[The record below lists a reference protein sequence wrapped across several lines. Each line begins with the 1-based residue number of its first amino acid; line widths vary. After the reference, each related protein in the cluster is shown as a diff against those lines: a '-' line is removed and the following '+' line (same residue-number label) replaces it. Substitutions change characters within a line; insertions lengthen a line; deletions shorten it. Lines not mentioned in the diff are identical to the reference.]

1 MLNAMAE
8 EQYRRNCQVLATEGA
23 AQTEVATEMAKTGNQ
38 TNDNPN
44 NSAVSIGAGNIDTSD
59 ALGGGGCS
67 LNKQI
72 TVRGTRPPCP
82 SATCSVA
89 RFKRL
94 AFLLV
99 GVAMLLAGRIVTR
112 G

>member
-44 NSAVSIGAGNIDTSD
+44 NSAVSIGAGNIDSSD

-72 TVRGTRPPCP
+72 TVRGYT
-82 SATCSVA
+82 ATLPFGDLLCSPLQA
-89 RFKRL
+89 FG
-94 AFLLV
+94 FLLV